1 MDIQNDS
8 FFLPLLKVNNLTA
21 IGLFATL
28 CHSPNPIESM
38 LIVGAVTGMVGGLVV
53 LVPASAVTMVF
64 LATTMVQMIMTG
76 ATLESI
82 AAAIAAQLG
91 AVAMSLGLVSQ
102 LVEQIKGIIGC

>member
-1 MDIQNDS
+1 MTI
-8 FFLPLLKVNNLTA
+8 FLPLLQFNNLTA

-38 LIVGAVTGMVGGLVV
+38 LIVGAVTGMVGGLLV

-64 LATTMVQMIMTG
+64 LATTIVQMIMTG

-82 AAAIAAQLG
+82 AAACNSSTVRGCCYVI
-91 AVAMSLGLVSQ
+91 
-102 LVEQIKGIIGC
+102 GIGVTACRAD